1 MSFVLIS
8 GVLIR
13 LPASKTNQKD
23 LGRIIRTA
31 RENEK

>member
-8 GVLIR
+8 GALIP
-13 LPASKTNQKD
+13 LPANKTNQKD

-31 RENEK
+31 RASEK